1 MIPKGEA
8 GPFFEST
15 DTTYKGSFPI
25 NTDGGQLS
33 AGQLNGAGAS
43 GCQQLVETVRQ
54 IRGEAGERQV
64 ARHDLAVANMNGGT
78 PSQEATV
85 VLGSAN
91 AL

>member
-1 MIPKGEA
+1 
-8 GPFFEST
+8 
-15 DTTYKGSFPI
+15 
-25 NTDGGQLS
+25 
-33 AGQLNGAGAS
+33 
-43 GCQQLVETVRQ
+43 VETVRQ

-64 ARHDLAVANMNGGT
+64 AKHDLGIANMNGGT